1 MNKVL
6 EAVLI
11 YLINK
16 RYIGGKHTPEEKLIN
31 SKTKWIDKKE
41 KKEFEKEYKKILNN
55 GFILR
60 IKKRTGKGTD
70 WHICLN
76 QRKLKELNEMLRWDD

>member
-1 MNKVL
+1 MNRSL
-6 EAVLI
+6 ESVLI

-16 RYIGGKHTPEEKLIN
+16 RYIGGKHTPEEQLIN

-41 KKEFEKEYKKILNN
+41 KREFEKEYKNMVN
-55 GFILR
+55 EGFILR
-60 IKKRTGKGTD
+60 IKKRTGKGSD

-76 QRKLKELNEMLRWDD
+76 PRRLKELDEMLGD